1 MTKDFVN
8 NARRRFHTGK
18 SKVLVSFKKLP
29 RPTDT
34 ELEILRAIWA
44 NGVCT
49 VREVLKTV
57 NQGRTTEVGY
67 TTVLKMLQ
75 VMTAKGLVERD
86 ESSRPQVYRARLSKE
101 QTQVQLLRS
110 LIERAFGGSAKQL
123 VMQAL
128 SDREASDQELEQI
141 EKVLDQIE
149 GRKS

>member
-1 MTKDFVN
+1 M
-8 NARRRFHTGK
+8 
-18 SKVLVSFKKLP
+18 
-29 RPTDT
+29 
-34 ELEILRAIWA
+34 
-44 NGVCT
+44 
-49 VREVLKTV
+49 REVLKTV
-57 NQGRTTEVGY
+57 NRGRTTEVGY

-86 ESSRPQVYRARLSKE
+86 ESSRPQVYRARLTKD
-101 QTQVQLLRS
+101 QTQVQLVRS

-128 SDREASDQELEQI
+128 SAQEASDQELEQI

>member
-1 MTKDFVN
+1 M
-8 NARRRFHTGK
+8 
-18 SKVLVSFKKLP
+18 
-29 RPTDT
+29 
-34 ELEILRAIWA
+34 
-44 NGVCT
+44 
-49 VREVLKTV
+49 REVLKTV
-57 NQGRTTEVGY
+57 NHGRTTEVGY

-86 ESSRPQVYRARLSKE
+86 ESSRPQVYRARLSQE
-101 QTQVQLLRS
+101 QTQVQLVRS

-128 SDREASDQELEQI
+128 SAQEASDQELEQI